1 MSKSSEVLR
10 NLLRVHVNARGDGP
24 HLRRRAPSAR
34 HPHRQHGTPVIP
46 QRSPTSP
53 TTRSLSQALCHK
65 KHKVLSSGKKCVN
78 SEVILR
84 CEYDFHTCA
93 NEPPLS
99 CGAARL
105 YRKHAL
111 SARSP
116 PPKPF
121 RHGMCAISVRC
132 FSFETEFVSFSLYE
146 YLNVFLYCS

>member
-1 MSKSSEVLR
+1 MGRICVDE
-10 NLLRVHVNARGDGP
+10 P
-24 HLRRRAPSAR
+24 P
-34 HPHRQHGTPVIP
+34 QHGIRTGSAPVRP
-46 QRSPTSP
+46 QRSPTSL
-53 TTRSLSQALCHK
+53 TTRSLSQASCHK
-65 KHKVLSSGKKCVN
+65 KHKLLSSGKKCVN

-132 FSFETEFVSFSLYE
+132 FSFETELVA
-146 YLNVFLYCS
+146 